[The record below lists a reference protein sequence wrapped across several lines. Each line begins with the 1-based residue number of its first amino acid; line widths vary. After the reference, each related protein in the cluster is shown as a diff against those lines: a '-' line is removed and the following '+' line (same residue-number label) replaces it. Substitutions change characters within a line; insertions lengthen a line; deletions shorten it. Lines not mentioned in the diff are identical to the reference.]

1 MSLNYCEIDTQ
12 ALSHNIRAFRKHFER
27 VGKKEIILAPT
38 VKSNA
43 YGHGI
48 LLAAQAFIDGG
59 ADWLCVHH
67 ISEARILRE
76 AGIDIPIYVFGP
88 TAQSELKEVIPLKL
102 RIVVY
107 QLENIKLLEE
117 IAQSYPQDQQIVIPL
132 HLKLETGN
140 HRQGIGL
147 EEALVLADYIKNS
160 PHLILEGISSHF
172 ANIEDSTEHAY
183 AKQQLQLFLQMHEA
197 LEANGHQIK
206 IRHIANSAASI
217 LWPQECMEMAR
228 IGIGCYGLWPSKEC
242 KAVALYLGNQIELKP
257 AMHWKTKVMQIKE
270 VGSGQSIGYG
280 CTYTTTHPIKLAI
293 LPIGYYEG
301 YDRGL
306 SNLAYVLICGKRAF
320 VRGRV
325 CMNITMVDV
334 TDIPEVALED
344 EVVLIGQQENEWI
357 SAELVAGWANTINY
371 EIVTRIA
378 GHLPRIPK
386 FET

>member
-1 MSLNYCEIDTQ
+1 MSLNYCEIDTL
-12 ALSHNIRAFRKHFER
+12 ALSHNIQSFRKHFNR
-27 VGKKEIILAPT
+27 VGKNQIILAPT

-48 LLAAQAFIDGG
+48 LLAAKAFIEGG

-67 ISEARILRE
+67 VSEARVLRE
-76 AGIDIPIYVFGP
+76 GGIQVPIYVFGP
-88 TAQSELKEVIPLKL
+88 TAQAELMEMILLDL
-102 RIVVY
+102 RMVVY
-107 QLENIKLLEE
+107 HLDNLKALEVLAQAYCEKHQTQIK
-117 IAQSYPQDQQIVIPL
+117 IPL

-147 EEALVLADYIKNS
+147 EEALILADYIQQS
-160 PHLILEGISSHF
+160 PYLMLEGICSHF

-183 AKQQLQLFLQMHEA
+183 AKRQLALFWQMHDA

-206 IRHIANSAASI
+206 IKHIANSAASI
-217 LWPQECMEMAR
+217 LWPEACMDMVR
-228 IGIGCYGLWPSKEC
+228 IGIASYGLWPSKEC

-270 VGSGQSIGYG
+270 VGAGQSIGYG

-293 LPIGYYEG
+293 LPVGYYEG
-301 YDRGL
+301 YDRAL
-306 SNLAYVLICGKRAF
+306 SNLAYVLIRGKRAY
-320 VRGRV
+320 VRGRI

-334 TDIPEVALED
+334 TDIPEVELED
-344 EVVLIGQQENEWI
+344 EVVLIGQQDNEFL
-357 SAELVAGWANTINY
+357 SAELVASWANTINY

-378 GHLPRIPK
+378 GHLPRFVK
-386 FET
+386 D